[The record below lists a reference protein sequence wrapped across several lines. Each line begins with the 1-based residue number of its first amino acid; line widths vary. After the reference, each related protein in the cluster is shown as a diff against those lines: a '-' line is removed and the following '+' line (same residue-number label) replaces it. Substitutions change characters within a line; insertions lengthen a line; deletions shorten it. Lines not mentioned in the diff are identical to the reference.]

1 MLINAAG
8 SKLLFVPC
16 FPALLAPGEGTAL
29 LLTWLPALMTA
40 GVSSGLA
47 SLISSGSV
55 PAIPIQAGSVQRA
68 WMSVPCTSR
77 HGSGV
82 PVSGMWDRGA
92 LAAC

>member
-68 WMSVPCTSR
+68 WMS
-77 HGSGV
+77 
-82 PVSGMWDRGA
+82 DRKSVV
-92 LAAC
+92 